1 MKTISLFLI
10 FLLPYA
16 VSAQENALL
25 WEISGNDLEHP
36 SYLFGTIHILC
47 PEDMEL
53 SEALH
58 DAFNSTDQLV
68 LELDFDDPQLM
79 VGMQNAMMMTDGSTL
94 SSLLETEEYTLID
107 TYFKEE
113 IGISLDQVST
123 VKPFFLYSMLY
134 PKILGCTPASYE
146 LSLVEK
152 ATSENMEVFGLET
165 MEEQVSFLDKI
176 PQEQMADMLYEGV
189 SNIDSSR
196 NEFNK
201 MVEVYIEEDLES
213 LYEMIKA
220 SESDME
226 GFEQFMLID
235 RNRTWIKKIT
245 EFSNTKSTFFAV
257 GAGHLAGENGVI
269 ALLKKEGYT
278 LTPVKQ

>member
-1 MKTISLFLI
+1 MKILSILLI
-10 FLLPYA
+10 CILPYA
-16 VSAQENALL
+16 TMAQENALL
-25 WEISGNDLEHP
+25 WEISGNELEQP

-47 PEDMEL
+47 PENMEL

-58 DAFNSTDQLV
+58 DAFNNTDQLV

-79 VGMQNAMMMTDGSTL
+79 AGMQNTIMMTDGSTL
-94 SSLLETEEYTLID
+94 STLLDSAEYILID
-107 TYFKEE
+107 NYFKQEM
-113 IGISLDQVST
+113 GISLDQVST

-189 SNIDSSR
+189 SNMDSSR
-196 NEFNK
+196 NEFTK
-201 MVEVYIEEDLES
+201 MVEVYMQEDLGT
-213 LYEMIKA
+213 LYKMIRA

-235 RNRTWIKKIT
+235 RNRAWIDKI
-245 EFSNTKSTFFAV
+245 SDYSSIKSTFFAV
-257 GAGHLAGENGVI
+257 GAGHLAGEQGVI
-269 ALLKKEGYT
+269 ALLEKEGYT
-278 LTPVKQ
+278 LTPIEQ